1 MKGTKLDTQDI
12 THFNHLQSYS
22 NMHHQQVQLPMR
34 QYKQRFDTT
43 MTQSAT
49 QKLENVKKNKL
60 VHYTTISEL
69 TTQMNFL

>member
-1 MKGTKLDTQDI
+1 MKGAKLDTQDI
-12 THFNHLQSYS
+12 IHFNHLQSYS
-22 NMHHQQVQLPMR
+22 YMHHQQVQLPMR

-49 QKLENVKKNKL
+49 QKLENVKNKL
-60 VHYTTISEL
+60 VHYTTISEE